1 MVAYDIIEDK
11 QFISFPSFWSIICPR
26 FSILE
31 HRKKREDYFVNLSY
45 LMTLKFLNNGYI
57 KLPSNDCYESFGV
70 TVGDLCFVSR
80 LIIPLSD
87 KFRKADSS
95 SRNVSRGNAMEY
107 LSSVANLLAVID
119 KCVIVHRD
127 SEWYC

>member
-1 MVAYDIIEDK
+1 
-11 QFISFPSFWSIICPR
+11 
-26 FSILE
+26 
-31 HRKKREDYFVNLSY
+31 
-45 LMTLKFLNNGYI
+45 MTLKFLNNGHI
-57 KLPSNDCYESFGV
+57 KLSSTDCYESFGV

-87 KFRKADSS
+87 KFRNADSS

-127 SEWYC
+127 SERYC